1 MKLPLI
7 VCGTVSTND
16 RAGFNGPVILQV
28 PHFLLPGLALG
39 SSLSC

>member
-1 MKLPLI
+1 LELPLI

-16 RAGFNGPVILQV
+16 RAGFNSPVILQV
-28 PHFLLPGLALG
+28 LHYLLPGLALG